1 MFRDQWSRSSEVRGC
16 VQWQLIQAR
25 LTDCDRSGHAEK
37 KTAPAPLVVGG
48 LHTGAVSFA
57 IPRQIRAYHP
67 DHAIIP
73 DHCHLFL
80 ETVDRVPFA

>member
-1 MFRDQWSRSSEVRGC
+1 MEPLQRGPRGC

-57 IPRQIRAYHP
+57 IQDKSGPTTQTTR
-67 DHAIIP
+67 
-73 DHCHLFL
+73 
-80 ETVDRVPFA
+80 